1 MITVTHDRESAAP
14 GPADARREAALSAGG
29 TRPMKVCIVS
39 SCGGHLTEVRCL
51 APAYAGYEHFYVLND
66 AALLPPD
73 MVGRTRFITHA
84 ERDWRVLRNLF
95 EAYAILRAE
104 RPQVI
109 LSTGAGPAV
118 PFALVGRILFGTR
131 VVFVE
136 TITRVDRP
144 SLTGRLMY
152 RLAHDFFYQWEGLRR
167 YFPKGRCCGALL

>member
-1 MITVTHDRESAAP
+1 
-14 GPADARREAALSAGG
+14 
-29 TRPMKVCIVS
+29 MKICIVS

-51 APAYAGYEHFYVLND
+51 KPAYAEHAHFYVLND
-66 AALLPPD
+66 KALLPSD
-73 MVGRTRFITHA
+73 MEGRTLFITHA
-84 ERDWRVLRNLF
+84 ERDWRVLKNLW
-95 EAYAILRAE
+95 EAIRILARE

-118 PFALVGRILFGTR
+118 PFALIGRLFFRTH

-152 RLAHDFFYQWEGLRR
+152 RLAHDFFYQWEGLSRW
-167 YFPKGRCCGALL
+167 FPKGRYGGPLL